1 MRKLTGP
8 SITSRQC
15 ALRNK
20 TWLIALCTVVA
31 ASTMPCRGTG
41 RQAPESYM
49 VGPEDVVNV
58 AVARHP
64 EFSGEFYV
72 PPDGVI
78 TLPAAGPIRMDGKT
92 LPEIA
97 EAITAALRARLRS
110 PEVTVTLR
118 TPHRQQVY
126 VLGAVVRSGPYEMTP
141 DWHCSEAIAA
151 AGGLAP
157 DVDPNECQASIRRA
171 ATGQS
176 EPLSLAAIL
185 KQENGAT
192 DPVLRNG
199 DTLKIDAP
207 EVMPVYV
214 TGKVRNP
221 GLYKLRKDRAT
232 VLEALTLAGGELDNS
247 ALSRVSI
254 TRASGTT
261 ELCDLVTA
269 ISSGKTDAAPK
280 LQPLDVVI
288 VPEDTGKV
296 AVIGYV
302 NEPGIFQ
309 VKSTDTV
316 RLMDAIG
323 QAKGPARRSNIGS
336 VAVVRTEAGRQQ
348 RMIYDLGKFLRSG
361 DIAQNPILR
370 PGDVVYVPQT
380 GSPNWDSVLGSIAT
394 AVVAV
399 NPFLR

>member
-1 MRKLTGP
+1 MRKLNRLSTPQQQWAP
-8 SITSRQC
+8 S
-15 ALRNK
+15 
-20 TWLIALCTVVA
+20 LIALCIMA
-31 ASTMPCRGTG
+31 AALTMPCRIMG
-41 RQAPESYM
+41 RQTPESYK
-49 VGPEDVVNV
+49 VSPEDVVNV

-64 EFSGEFYV
+64 EFSGEFFV

-97 EAITAALRARLRS
+97 EAITTALRARLRS
-110 PEVTVTLR
+110 PDVTVTLR
-118 TPHRQQVY
+118 TPHKQQVY
-126 VLGAVVRSGPYEMTP
+126 VLGAVAKSGPYEMNT

-157 DVDPNECQASIRRA
+157 DVDPNECQAFIRRA
-171 ATGQS
+171 ATDQS
-176 EPLSLAAIL
+176 ETFLLAAIL
-185 KQENGAT
+185 KQENGAA
-192 DPVLRNG
+192 DPILRNG
-199 DTLKIDAP
+199 DTLRIDAP
-207 EVMPVYV
+207 EVMPIYV

-221 GLYKLRKDRAT
+221 GLYKIRKDRAT

-254 TRASGTT
+254 THAAGTT
-261 ELCDLVTA
+261 ELCDLVNATG
-269 ISSGKTDAAPK
+269 SDAAPK
-280 LQPLDVVI
+280 LRPLDVVI

-302 NEPGIFQ
+302 NEPGVFQ

-323 QAKGPARRSNIGS
+323 QAKGPAKRSNIGS
-336 VAVVRTEAGRQQ
+336 VAVVRTEAGKQQ
-348 RMIYDLGKFLRSG
+348 RLIYNLGKFLRSG
-361 DIAQNPILR
+361 DIAQNPVLR

-380 GSPNWDSVLGSIAT
+380 GSPNWDSVLVTIAT
-394 AVVAV
+394 AALAV